1 MNVTPAT
8 ERAVASLEKLRDG
21 LQGLAERHVA
31 EADVYHIGSRLA
43 LRCNEVARGFG
54 DGEAA
59 APTPTGNVSGRTQQ
73 GGPAEGMALLH
84 DLRELALGAHGAQI
98 DMLIVQQ
105 GAMAARDKELVM
117 AAKAATAE
125 IGRVDKW
132 LQTRIKE
139 TAPQALAALP

>member
-21 LQGLAERHVA
+21 LQSLAERHVA
-31 EADVYHIGSRLA
+31 EADVYHVGSRLA
-43 LRCNEVARGFG
+43 LRCGEVARGFG
-54 DGEAA
+54 DGEASE
-59 APTPTGNVSGRTQQ
+59 PTPAGNLSARTQQ
-73 GGPAEGMALLH
+73 SGPAEGMALLH
-84 DLRELALGAHGAQI
+84 DLRELAVEAHGAQI
-98 DMLIVQQ
+98 DVLIVQQ
-105 GAMAARDKELVM
+105 GAMAARDRELMM